1 MSGLS
6 GLSPVR
12 SLNRSGLFTVCKF
25 RDERLLCRTYF
36 LQSIMEGNSVGSAQ
50 MDVSDSRKRPLDTD
64 SDHFTTK
71 RSNYNPG
78 ERY

>member
-1 MSGLS
+1 
-6 GLSPVR
+6 
-12 SLNRSGLFTVCKF
+12 
-25 RDERLLCRTYF
+25 
-36 LQSIMEGNSVGSAQ
+36 MEGNSVGSAQ